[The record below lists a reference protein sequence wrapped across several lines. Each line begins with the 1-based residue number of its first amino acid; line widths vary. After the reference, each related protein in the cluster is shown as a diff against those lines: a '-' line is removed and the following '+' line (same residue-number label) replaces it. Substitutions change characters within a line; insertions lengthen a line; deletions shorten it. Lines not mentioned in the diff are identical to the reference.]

1 MYNTLKCVE
10 TLGNIPSLIFK
21 TLGQLENVPE
31 PFCRSAH
38 WASMVLFSFH
48 PASLEIL
55 SPSLR
60 FKQDHVSPASFT
72 SKKIKANHQY
82 EHSSMETKGMVVYW
96 CPCWSPVI
104 CSVFWLAEPTR
115 RPRGLAA
122 WLLSW
127 GGGGKKK
134 FSLYLRLFLDKKKKR
149 NGLCNQ
155 MLETV
160 IGFFAIVQ
168 RVCPKHLGL
177 LGAAERRCRQHFWRE
192 RGYWRIA
199 I

>member
-127 GGGGKKK
+127 GGGVKKNSACICGS
-134 FSLYLRLFLDKKKKR
+134 FWTKKKKGMDYVTR
-149 NGLCNQ
+149 CLRQ
-155 MLETV
+155 LLV
-160 IGFFAIVQ
+160 FLQLYSVFA
-168 RVCPKHLGL
+168 PST
-177 LGAAERRCRQHFWRE
+177 
-192 RGYWRIA
+192 
-199 I
+199 